1 MPENG
6 ISEYYRLLSSKYR
19 DYLVFTTA
27 EAILQWDMQTKMPPG
42 GFDLRGEQLATMS
55 RIDHGMIVAPEIGRL
70 LDASLKHKDYASLS
84 EVQRRNIYLIK
95 RAYSENT
102 ALPTDLVAEISKHSV
117 TCFDVWRRAKQA
129 KDFSVFKSDLLKML
143 ELKKRAGELLM
154 EPKGVKTPYDAAI
167 DSFDPKVTQDT
178 VSRTFESLKTLLIP
192 IISKWSAESLKID
205 TAALSTHVPSATQSR
220 IAQSLA
226 KFIGYDIDSAKA
238 RGRIDETEHP
248 FTTGYFDDVRIT
260 THYLENNFTSS
271 LFSILHEGGHSIY
284 EQCLPHDWIY
294 QPIGAACSYGFHESQ
309 SRFVEN
315 VIGRSPEFWSYYLP
329 VLKSIAPELAGLDY
343 PNLVKAINVVKP
355 SKIRI
360 EADEATYAMHVI
372 IRFEIE
378 RDLFSNKL
386 SVAELPQVWNE
397 KYMKYLGIDVKNDAE
412 GVLQDVHWS
421 EGYFGYFPSYAMG
434 NIICGQLLAKMDKDL
449 PDWRSELR
457 NGHFEGV
464 RGWLNS
470 SVHAYGNMHDP
481 LDLLKA
487 ITGEG
492 LNPRH
497 FANYL
502 NSKYEKIYG
511 L

>member
-6 ISEYYRLLSSKYR
+6 ISERYSFLNSKYK
-19 DYLVFTTA
+19 DYSVVISA
-27 EAILQWDMQTKMPPG
+27 EAMLQWDMQTKMPPG
-42 GFDLRGEQLATMS
+42 GFGLRGEQLAIMS
-55 RIDHGMIVAPEIGRL
+55 RIDHSMAVDPEIGKQL
-70 LDASLKHKDYASLS
+70 EAVLKHKDYASLS
-84 EVQRRNIYLIK
+84 DAQRRNVYLIK

-102 ALPTDLVAEISKHSV
+102 ALPADLVAETSKQSV
-117 TCFDVWRRAKQA
+117 ICFDVWRRAKQA
-129 KDFSVFKSDLLKML
+129 KDFSIFKSDLLKIF

-167 DSFDPKVTQDT
+167 DSFDPKITQDT
-178 VSRTFESLKTLLIP
+178 ISQTFDSLKTLLIP
-192 IISKWSAESLKID
+192 IISKWSVESSKID
-205 TAALSTHVPSATQSR
+205 TSALATHVPAATQSR
-220 IAQSLA
+220 IANSLA

-248 FTTGYFDDVRIT
+248 FTTGYYDDVRIT
-260 THYLENNFTSS
+260 TRYLENNFTSS

-284 EQCLPHDWIY
+284 EQCLPHDWMY

-315 VIGRSPEFWSYYLP
+315 VIGRSPEFWSYYLHELRS
-329 VLKSIAPELAGLDY
+329 VAPELSRLDY
-343 PNLVKAINVVKP
+343 LNLIKSVNVVKP

-360 EADEATYAMHVI
+360 EADEATYAMHII

-378 RDLFSNKL
+378 RDLFNNK
-386 SVAELPQVWNE
+386 VNVDELPQVWNE
-397 KYMKYLGIDVKNDAE
+397 KYLKYLGIEIKNDAE

-434 NIICGQLLAKMDKDL
+434 NIICGQLLAKMDKDM

-457 NGHFEGV
+457 NGRFMAI

-470 SVHAYGNMHDP
+470 NVHAYGNLHNP
-481 LDLLKA
+481 LDLLKI

-502 NSKYEKIYG
+502 NSKYEQVYG
-511 L
+511 I